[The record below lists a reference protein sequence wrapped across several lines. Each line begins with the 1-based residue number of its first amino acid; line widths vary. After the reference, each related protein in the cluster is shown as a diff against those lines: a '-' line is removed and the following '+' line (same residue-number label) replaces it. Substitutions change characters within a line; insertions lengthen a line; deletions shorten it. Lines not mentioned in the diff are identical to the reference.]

1 MNLDPSLVCD
11 QLLLDGFQE
20 RSSRWD
26 DHIKHN
32 LGGVWWRHDQTGKAS
47 FAWLSTKSHLNGARV
62 LHGGAMATL
71 LDHCMGALAYLDNDS
86 SFAYTMQMN
95 VQFIRPV
102 RANRWIFV
110 TARQVAGNQ
119 HNLLLEAEA
128 TVQDDVVAKAQ
139 GTFVNPVRRKP
150 LLR

>member
-1 MNLDPSLVCD
+1 MNSDPSLISER
-11 QLLLDGFQE
+11 LLLDGYQE

-32 LGGVWWRHDQTGKAS
+32 LGGVWWRHDAAGRAS
-47 FAWLSTKSHLNGARV
+47 FAWCTTQTHLNGARV

-86 SFAYTMQMN
+86 SFAYTIQMN
-95 VQFIRPV
+95 VQFIAPV
-102 RANRWIFV
+102 RANRWVWV
-110 TARQVAGNQ
+110 TATQVAGNQ

-128 TVQDDVVAKAQ
+128 RVQDQLVAKAQ
-139 GTFVNPVRRKP
+139 GTFVNPAKRKP
-150 LLR
+150 